1 MARAKS
7 VVMTPADGK
16 KALAEAK
23 DAVKVA
29 KSAHTSAAKD
39 RAAIDKAHLSR
50 LKAMKKL
57 HDSEVSA
64 AVKTYTEDVKASN
77 KVLSATAKD
86 LTIAETAMARLLP
99 KTPKA
104 VPTPTE

>member
-7 VVMTPADGK
+7 VVMTPTDGK

-23 DAVKVA
+23 DAVKAA
-29 KSAHTSAAKD
+29 KSAHTSAVKD

-50 LKAMKKL
+50 LKTTKKL
-57 HDSEVSA
+57 YDSEVSA
-64 AVKTYTEDVKASN
+64 VVKTYTEDVKASN
-77 KVLSATAKD
+77 KVLSATAKG